1 MAYNSN
7 PELAG
12 LAGIIGAAVGG
23 YMGYNQ
29 AAAVGMEPLQ
39 GALILGGAGLVLGS
53 AGAFILKSVM
63 QFVIY
68 VIMLGVIAY
77 FLQGP
82 IEKLT
87 GVNPAKAAVTTLR
100 GWGIPLPDSA
110 DKLVKETESETLEGE
125 AAPEEDAEP
134 APQ

>member
-23 YMGYNQ
+23 YLGYNQ

-53 AGAFILKSVM
+53 AGAFVLKSVM

-68 VIMLGVIAY
+68 VILLGVIAY

-110 DKLVKETESETLEGE
+110 DKLIKETDKGETADG
-125 AAPEEDAEP
+125 DAEP
-134 APQ
+134 APN

>member
-23 YMGYNQ
+23 YLGYNQ

-53 AGAFILKSVM
+53 AGAFVLKSVM

-68 VIMLGVIAY
+68 IILLGVIAY

-110 DKLVKETESETLEGE
+110 DKLIKPSEEPLVE
-125 AAPEEDAEP
+125 PEAEP
-134 APQ
+134 QPQ